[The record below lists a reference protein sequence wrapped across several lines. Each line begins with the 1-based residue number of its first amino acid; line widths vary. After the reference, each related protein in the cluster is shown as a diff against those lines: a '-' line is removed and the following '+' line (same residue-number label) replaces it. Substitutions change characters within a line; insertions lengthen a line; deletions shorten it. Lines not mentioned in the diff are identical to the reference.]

1 MFPAPVLPH
10 VHSPIF
16 FNGLNGFLDCLFW
29 RIALLDTTLH
39 VPFQSHSDYALKEHE
54 SDDVLG
60 LISIVFEAC
69 CDKHSVAIS
78 HVQIDVVNQ
87 ATSPAESGK
96 ADLGDL
102 WPSCL
107 CGHFDK
113 DRFEQGET
121 IFNPL
126 LNFVP
131 LVTFFDEFFKLP
143 EQVVVLV
150 QTLLSSLVRV

>member
-1 MFPAPVLPH
+1 MFPAPFLPH
-10 VHSPIF
+10 VHNPIF
-16 FNGLNGFLDCLFW
+16 SNGLNGFLDCLFW

-87 ATSPAESGK
+87 ATSLAESGK

-113 DRFEQGET
+113 DRFEQGEA
-121 IFNPL
+121 IFDQL
-126 LNFVP
+126 LNFVA
-131 LVTFFDEFFKLP
+131 LVTVFDEFFKLP
-143 EQVVVLV
+143 EQVIVLV
-150 QTLLSSLVRV
+150 QAQLSSLV